1 MAEKFDSA
9 RPHFSWPKDAPL
21 LVLVVGVIASLVAI
35 APLTSFRSAKA
46 APMSLTFESTTAA
59 SVSLGTLASRSQ
71 CGALTKQGVGPYTMT
86 GTDSRSGSQYSYVTN
101 TNYAGAGLRE
111 SGIAPSSMSYTRT
124 VGQIYSGKSNVLKL
138 TSSGSVTWSNSCNG
152 STVYGS
158 AFGPEVYTAAFQASA
173 GQALSFNWAAAGGAD
188 DYEVYAFLVKVL
200 PSGASYDYGG
210 SGATLN
216 SNTTLLA
223 HGRGTSQ
230 GWTTSTGLIPEDGFY
245 RFRFVNGSFDASGG
259 KALGA
264 NMYIDPNVLVGQA
277 NNIVFS
283 SLSDRVTSSSAQ
295 TFDVTAN
302 TSSGGVVNFSSS
314 TTSRCT
320 VGSSRLSSGVS
331 TATVTLNAN
340 QTGLCTITADSA
352 STGDY
357 ATAASVSRSFTI
369 LAAPTAPTNSGGT
382 SVTGSASIGSTL
394 TANDGSWADGGSA
407 ITATGYQWQVCPNPA
422 SCVWADVAAADTSTY
437 LLGSSDVGKQFRIR
451 VSKTNG
457 IGTSSATSSATSTVA
472 KGTQATLTIPTTS
485 VSFGS
490 TLTLSTSGG
499 SGSGAVSYSVVSGTC
514 SLSGNVLTVG
524 NVGSSCVVRATKASD
539 ASYNEASSS
548 NTTVSITRANQSAL
562 VLTSTS
568 GTFGVGLALTTSGGS
583 GTGAVSYEVV
593 SGACSVSGSTLT
605 ASSAGS
611 SCVVKATKGS
621 ETNYEAV
628 SSSNTTVEFAKGS
641 QAPLVISSVSAIFG
655 IALGLSTSGGS
666 GTGAVSY
673 AVSSGSCSSLGAIL
687 LVGNAG
693 SSCEV
698 IATKAGDDDYNS
710 VSSVATSITTAKA
723 TQAVLTVTST
733 SATYGRTLAL
743 TASGGSGTGS
753 VSFAVVSGTC
763 SIVGTSLTPGNAGS
777 SCVIKATKETD
788 TNYNE
793 RSSSNTTITVGKAN
807 QTGLTVTNSNSFTT
821 GSTLAL
827 TASGGQS
834 GGSLSWALQSG
845 TCSLSGASLSA
856 SRGGI
861 QCVVEVT
868 RAGDNN
874 YLSDS
879 ATETITV
886 SKIVQNLI
894 FRSSSPSSPVVGSTY
909 TVSIDSDAFL
919 APTIAIA
926 NNSVSVCSITAGV
939 VTFNTV
945 GTCLISASQS
955 GSDTYSAAA
964 ASQSISVIAAP
975 VTPATPNPS
984 GTEGEPTP
992 APAVTTT
999 MPQSAVA
1006 SVRGSTTTSST
1017 TSTTTTTTIPTDP
1030 TKPVLG
1036 VDGEPA
1042 EIADGETTALVRG
1055 KVVTVKTTQDNGQ
1068 LVMKLPNNVEIRVG
1082 TKMADGQ
1089 SAQVG
1094 PDGILRVFRKSKVA
1108 VELGGFVPGTTFTI
1122 FMFSTP
1128 VELGRGTIGA
1138 DGNVS
1143 QFVVLPGGAAVGS
1156 HTLQVNAVGPGGELV
1171 SVSIG
1176 IRVEK
1181 KQSNTAM
1188 AILAISIAILL
1199 ALLGGRPVFKR
1210 RYLVVWRKSSE
1221 E

>member
-1 MAEKFDSA
+1 MAEKLDSA
-9 RPHFSWPKDAPL
+9 RPRISWRRNAPFL
-21 LVLVVGVIASLVAI
+21 LLIIGVIASVVAV
-35 APLTSFRSAKA
+35 APLSSFRSAKA
-46 APMSLTFESTTAA
+46 APMSLTFETTTAA
-59 SVSLGTLASRSQ
+59 SVSLESLASRSQ
-71 CGALTKQGVGPYTMT
+71 CGALSKQGVGPYTMT
-86 GTDSRSGSQYSYVTN
+86 GTDSRSGAQYSFVTN
-101 TNYAGAGLRE
+101 TNYSGAGLRE
-111 SGIAPSSMSYTRT
+111 SSVAPSSMSYSRT
-124 VGQIYSGKSNVLKL
+124 VGQTYSGKTNVLKL
-138 TSSGSVTWSNSCNG
+138 TTSGQITWNNSCGGN
-152 STVYGS
+152 TVYGS
-158 AFGPEVYTAAFQASA
+158 AFGPEVYTAPFQATN
-173 GQALSFNWAAAGGAD
+173 GQALSFNWAAAGGGD

-210 SGATLN
+210 SGATLS

-264 NMYIDPNVLVGQA
+264 HMYIDPNVLVGQA
-277 NNIVFS
+277 NNITFS

-295 TFDVTAN
+295 TFVVSAS
-302 TSSGGVVNFSSS
+302 TSSGGVVTFSSS
-314 TTSRCT
+314 TTARCT
-320 VGSSRLSSGVS
+320 VGASALSNGVS
-331 TATVTLNAN
+331 TATVTINAN

-352 STGDY
+352 SAGDY
-357 ATAASVSRSFTI
+357 ATAASVARSFTI

-382 SVTGSASIGSTL
+382 SVTGTASVGSTL

-407 ITATGYQWQVCPNPA
+407 ITATSYRWQVCPNPA
-422 SCVWADVAAADTSTY
+422 SCVWADVAAADSSTY

-457 IGTSSATSSATSTVA
+457 IGTSTATSTATSTVA
-472 KGTQATLTIPTTS
+472 KGTQAALTIATTS
-485 VSFGS
+485 VAFGS
-490 TLTLSTSGG
+490 TLALSTNGG
-499 SGSGAVSYSVVSGTC
+499 SGAGSVSYSVVSGSCT
-514 SLSGNVLTVG
+514 LSGNVLTVG
-524 NVGSSCVVRATKASD
+524 SVGSSCVVKATKASD

-548 NTTVSITRANQSAL
+548 NTTMTVTRANQAAL
-562 VLTSTS
+562 LLTSTS
-568 GTFGVGLALTTSGGS
+568 GTFGVGLALTTSGGTGS
-583 GTGAVSYEVV
+583 GVVSYEVV

-605 ASSAGS
+605 ATSAGS
-611 SCVVKATKGS
+611 SCVVKATKGA
-621 ETNYEAV
+621 ETNYEAT
-628 SSSNTTVEFAKGS
+628 STSNTTVEFAKGT

-723 TQAVLTVTST
+723 TQAALTVTST

-743 TASGGSGTGS
+743 TVSGGSGVGS

-793 RSSSNTTITVGKAN
+793 RSSSNTTVTIGKAS
-807 QTGLTVTNSNSFTT
+807 QTGLTVTSSDSFTT
-821 GSTLAL
+821 GSTLTL

-834 GGSLSWALQSG
+834 SGSLSWAVQSG
-845 TCSLSGASLSA
+845 ACSLSSTSLSA
-856 SRGGI
+856 NRGGI
-861 QCVVEVT
+861 QCVIEVT

-879 ATETITV
+879 TSATITV
-886 SKIVQNLI
+886 LKITQNLI

-926 NNSVSVCSITAGV
+926 NNSASVCSITAGV
-939 VTFNTV
+939 VTFNAV

-964 ASQSISVIAAP
+964 ASQSVNVVAAP
-975 VTPATPNPS
+975 STPSSPTSS
-984 GTEGEPTP
+984 GSDDTP
-992 APAVTTT
+992 APAPVVTTT

-1006 SVRGSTTTSST
+1006 SVQSSTTTSST

-1030 TKPVLG
+1030 GKPVLG
-1036 VDGEPA
+1036 ANGEPV

-1055 KVVTVKTTQDNGQ
+1055 QVVAVKTSQDNGQ
-1068 LVMKLPNNVEIRVG
+1068 LVMKLPNDVEIRVG
-1082 TKMADGQ
+1082 TKSPDGQ

-1108 VELGGFVPGTTFTI
+1108 IELGGFVPGTTFTI

-1138 DGNVS
+1138 DGNVA
-1143 QFVVLPGGAAVGS
+1143 QFVVLPEGAAVGS
-1156 HTLQVNAVGPGGELV
+1156 HTLQLNAVGPGGELV
-1171 SVSIG
+1171 SVSMG

-1181 KQSNTAM
+1181 KQSNTAV
-1188 AILAISIAILL
+1188 ALLAISVAILL
-1199 ALLGGRPVFKR
+1199 ALLSGRPIFKR
-1210 RYLVVWRKSSE
+1210 RRLALRKQSSE
-1221 E
+1221 D

>member
-1 MAEKFDSA
+1 MAEKLDSA
-9 RPHFSWPKDAPL
+9 RPHISWSRNAPFLL
-21 LVLVVGVIASLVAI
+21 LVIGVIASVVAV
-35 APLTSFRSAKA
+35 APLSSFRSAKA
-46 APMSLTFESTTAA
+46 APMSLTFETTTAA

-71 CGALTKQGVGPYTMT
+71 CGALSKQGVGPYTMT
-86 GTDSRSGSQYSYVTN
+86 GTDSRSGSQYSFVTN
-101 TNYAGAGLRE
+101 TNYSGAGLRE
-111 SGIAPSSMSYTRT
+111 SGIAPSSMSYSRT
-124 VGQIYSGKSNVLKL
+124 VGQTYSGKTNVLKL

-152 STVYGS
+152 NAVYGS
-158 AFGPEVYTAAFQASA
+158 AFGPEVYTEAFQAST
-173 GQALSFNWAAAGGAD
+173 GQALSFNWAAAGGGD

-210 SGATLN
+210 SGATLS

-277 NNIVFS
+277 NNITFS

-295 TFDVTAN
+295 TFVVTAS
-302 TSSGGVVNFSSS
+302 TTSGGVVSFSS
-314 TTSRCT
+314 TTSARCT
-320 VGSSRLSSGVS
+320 VGSSTLSGGVS

-340 QTGLCTITADSA
+340 QTGLCTIVADSA
-352 STGDY
+352 SSGDY

-382 SVTGSASIGSTL
+382 SVTGTASIGSTL

-407 ITATGYQWQVCPNPA
+407 VTSTTYQWQVCPNPA
-422 SCVWADVAAADTSTY
+422 SCVWADVVAADSSTY

-457 IGTSSATSSATSTVA
+457 IGTTSATSSATSTVA
-472 KGTQATLTIPTTS
+472 KGTQAALTIATTS
-485 VSFGS
+485 VAFGS
-490 TLTLSTSGG
+490 TLALSTNGG
-499 SGSGAVSYSVVSGTC
+499 SGAGSVTYTVVSGTC

-524 NVGSSCVVRATKASD
+524 NVGSSCVVKATKASD
-539 ASYNEASSS
+539 ASYNEAMSS
-548 NTTVSITRANQSAL
+548 NTTVTVTRANQAAL
-562 VLTSTS
+562 LLTSTS
-568 GTFGVGLALTTSGGS
+568 GTFGVSLTLTTSGGS

-605 ASSAGS
+605 ATSAGS
-611 SCVVKATKGS
+611 SCVVKATKGA
-621 ETNYEAV
+621 ETNYEAT
-628 SSSNTTVEFAKGS
+628 STSNTTVEFAKGT

-723 TQAVLTVTST
+723 TQAALTVTST

-743 TASGGSGTGS
+743 TVSGGSGTGS

-763 SIVGTSLTPGNAGS
+763 SIVGTSLTPGNTGS

-793 RSSSNTTITVGKAN
+793 RSSSNTTITIGKAS
-807 QTGLTVTNSNSFTT
+807 QTGLTITNSDSFTT
-821 GSTLAL
+821 GSTLTL

-834 GGSLSWALQSG
+834 SGSLSWAVQSG
-845 TCSLSGASLSA
+845 ACSLSGSSLSA
-856 SRGGI
+856 NRGGI
-861 QCVVEVT
+861 QCVIEVT

-879 ATETITV
+879 ASATITV
-886 SKIVQNLI
+886 SKITQNLI

-926 NNSVSVCSITAGV
+926 NNSASVCSITAGV
-939 VTFNTV
+939 VTFNAV

-964 ASQSISVIAAP
+964 ASQSVNVVAAP
-975 VTPATPNPS
+975 VITAPPAPS
-984 GTEGEPTP
+984 VAGGAP
-992 APAVTTT
+992 APAPVVTTT

-1006 SVRGSTTTSST
+1006 SVQSSTTTSST

-1030 TKPVLG
+1030 GKPVLG
-1036 VDGEPA
+1036 ANGEPV

-1055 KVVTVKTTQDNGQ
+1055 QVVAVKTSQDNGQ
-1068 LVMKLPNNVEIRVG
+1068 LVMKLPNDVEIRVG
-1082 TKMADGQ
+1082 TKSPDGQ

-1094 PDGILRVFRKSKVA
+1094 PDGILRVFRESKVA
-1108 VELGGFVPGTTFTI
+1108 IELGGFVPGTTFTI

-1143 QFVVLPGGAAVGS
+1143 QFVALPGSAAVGS

-1171 SVSIG
+1171 SVSMG

-1181 KQSNTAM
+1181 KQSNTAV
-1188 AILAISIAILL
+1188 ALLAISVAILL
-1199 ALLGGRPVFKR
+1199 ALLSGRPIFKR
-1210 RYLVVWRKSSE
+1210 RRLALRKQSSE
-1221 E
+1221 D